1 MVMVSHAHQGH
12 TRSRRRDEHHQM
24 SMLVVVRDSLS
35 WPWDA
40 EKKSCFEFGIRRVGC
55 VRRRRSPP
63 FQLFLSDYTLRT
75 GLARRVISL
84 SLYSSYLAFNLLS
97 TI

>member
-24 SMLVVVRDSLS
+24 SMLVRDSLS

-75 GLARRVISL
+75 GVDVYVISL
-84 SLYSSYLAFNLLS
+84 
-97 TI
+97 

>member
-24 SMLVVVRDSLS
+24 SMLVRDSLS

-40 EKKSCFEFGIRRVGC
+40 EKQISNQPPAGPPATIQTRVP
-55 VRRRRSPP
+55 V
-63 FQLFLSDYTLRT
+63 Y
-75 GLARRVISL
+75 
-84 SLYSSYLAFNLLS
+84 
-97 TI
+97 